1 MQDKKVQDL
10 PLVSI
15 IIPSFNHE
23 KFVGA
28 TIESVLEQTYP
39 CIELIVI
46 DDGSSDDTLKVV
58 RKYEQSS
65 HGMRVIAQENQGLSQ
80 TLNNALKHAHG
91 EYVAFIASDDVM
103 HPEKTEKQV
112 AFLDAHPEYAV
123 VAGGYQR
130 IDAEGNLIDADI
142 RGPKT
147 AQELTR
153 DVLSG
158 CVYHAPTATYRASAL
173 CSVGGFKPG
182 IVNEDW
188 YIQIMLRNFGF
199 RFYHLPGVCA
209 FYRIHEANTHTDIE
223 ASLRHKKKLAAYFNV
238 TESKKIIRS
247 SYRHAMSLSKEY
259 HGAHGLLKFM
269 ARHITY
275 LVVTGLFFE
284 PAKQYAYKT
293 YKRVRA
299 LQGS

>member
-112 AFLDAHPEYAV
+112 AFLDAHPE
-123 VAGGYQR
+123 
-130 IDAEGNLIDADI
+130 
-142 RGPKT
+142 
-147 AQELTR
+147 
-153 DVLSG
+153 
-158 CVYHAPTATYRASAL
+158 
-173 CSVGGFKPG
+173 
-182 IVNEDW
+182 
-188 YIQIMLRNFGF
+188 
-199 RFYHLPGVCA
+199 
-209 FYRIHEANTHTDIE
+209 
-223 ASLRHKKKLAAYFNV
+223 
-238 TESKKIIRS
+238 
-247 SYRHAMSLSKEY
+247 
-259 HGAHGLLKFM
+259 
-269 ARHITY
+269 
-275 LVVTGLFFE
+275 
-284 PAKQYAYKT
+284 
-293 YKRVRA
+293 
-299 LQGS
+299 